1 MRLTI
6 AITSLSISLDDCFAA
21 IPGCWPGRA
30 LPTSGYPQP
39 GRPRSGC
46 ALGPF
51 VPHAAHAPMRVSR
64 TASRRLR
71 RSSHTRLQQ
80 PASRSASGRVLSP
93 PYAAVRPNARSMG
106 GAWSAC
112 VTPGQRRTRYARS
125 SGLLPSRARPRPSSP
140 SASAGGKD
148 PTATVAWLPPH
159 VTGYRLRAASPAAT
173 TWQRLPE
180 AVSGPRQPLL
190 QPEPA
195 SSTRE
200 RLRAPGSPPDAACRP
215 GHRRT

>member
-39 GRPRSGC
+39 GHPRSGC

-106 GAWSAC
+106 GVVSVRHARPAAHTLRAVVWAAAVTCSSAP
-112 VTPGQRRTRYARS
+112 VQPISQRGRQRPHRNGCLAATARHR
-125 SGLLPSRARPRPSSP
+125 LPSPSRFTSGHHL
-140 SASAGGKD
+140 AA
-148 PTATVAWLPPH
+148 PTRS
-159 VTGYRLRAASPAAT
+159 RLRAATAPLAT
-173 TWQRLPE
+173 RT
-180 AVSGPRQPLL
+180 RQLH
-190 QPEPA
+190 Q
-195 SSTRE
+195 
-200 RLRAPGSPPDAACRP
+200 RAPAGSWQP
-215 GHRRT
+215 T